1 MPPSIREMG
10 DGLQKQPIQLCI
22 YEYSHLFTRLEKLSA
37 LLSPKEEERARR
49 FKTERLQNEFRAGRG
64 QLRRLLGEVLDR
76 DPKSITFE
84 FGELRKPFL
93 RDHSLHFNVSHSK
106 EFWGVAWSKK
116 APLGLDIEFKNPDL
130 NYPKLAETFCCAT
143 ELTYLKKAEG
153 SEQKERFFQLWSAK
167 ESLIKKDGRGLS
179 MPVKL
184 VELSPLSNAQTGN
197 LRVNTLG
204 ETGLDQPEE
213 LQIKAFDFHP
223 EYSLAL
229 CTEGTFHTEIYFNK
243 SPNIRPL

>member
-1 MPPSIREMG
+1 MEK
-10 DGLQKQPIQLCI
+10 GLQKDAIQLCI
-22 YEYSHLFTRLEKLSA
+22 YKYADLLKQLEDLGHLLTPE
-37 LLSPKEEERARR
+37 EEERALR

-64 QLRRLLGEVLDR
+64 QLKRLLGEVLDR

-84 FGELRKPFL
+84 YGELRKPFL
-93 RDHSLHFNVSHSK
+93 HDHSLHFNVSHSK

-130 NYPKLAETFCCAT
+130 NYPQLARTFCCSA
-143 ELTYLKKAEG
+143 EMDYLQKVQG

-204 ETGLDQPEE
+204 ETSLDRPEE

-229 CTEGTFHTEIYFNK
+229 CTEGTFPTEIHFNK